1 MFSDVPTGN
10 DGAAVSEYYDY
21 LYNHYVS
28 EINQTYQVNP
38 TTLLWWGVFVVILV
52 GSIYLATRL
61 QRATRSRR
69 EPYPVESYNGYITE
83 ANGPTGP
90 FLMIVFAGIVV
101 WLLLITIFH
110 LVQGQ
115 IY

>member
-1 MFSDVPTGN
+1 MFYDVPTGS
-10 DGAAVSEYYDY
+10 DGEAVSEYYDY
-21 LYNHYVS
+21 LYNHYVT
-28 EINQTYQVNP
+28 EINQTYRVNV
-38 TTLLWWGVFVVILV
+38 TTLLWWGFFVVILV

-61 QRATRSRR
+61 QRATRSRG

-83 ANGPTGP
+83 TNGPTGP
-90 FLMIVFAGIVV
+90 FLMIVFGGIVV
-101 WLLLITIFH
+101 WLLGITIFH